1 MVRIA
6 LQSGVRPGRGT
17 QERQTIAVGNQ
28 STPRRPEGEISG
40 SGKRYAEGTPVQPT
54 VEQSEI
60 TRVDIHER
68 SLVFEGGQIK
78 RKAFDLRGLDSDLV
92 RGPFSAELGWLD
104 GICGVA
110 AVDQDKSLPSIL
122 VIFVRFFGTGYC
134 KAHWAAS
141 VQHLYW
147 GAWRREDVPLFD

>member
-1 MVRIA
+1 MVRIV

-28 STPRRPEGEISG
+28 STARRTKREISG
-40 SGKRYAEGTPVQPT
+40 SGKRYAEGTPVQAA

-60 TRVDIHER
+60 ARVDIDER
-68 SLVFEGGQIK
+68 SLLFENRQIE

-92 RGPFSAELGWLD
+92 RGPFSAELGWLN
-104 GICGVA
+104 GITGVA
-110 AVDQDKSLPSIL
+110 AVDQNKSLPTRL
-122 VIFVRFFGTGYC
+122 VIFVSLFGAGYC